1 MVNMRLR
8 KCDYLVQGL
17 VPRKG
22 GQPGVEPRFLQI
34 DFLKNQTLFSQD
46 HPSDSL

>member
-1 MVNMRLR
+1 MVNVRLR
-8 KCDYLVQGL
+8 KYDYLVQGL

-22 GQPGVEPRFLQI
+22 GSQELNLGFSKLI
-34 DFLKNQTLFSQD
+34 FSKIQTLFSQD